1 MPNITAPALSFPT
14 RSFPGAQA
22 GAPSGI
28 SGELLVSELAGR
40 YSTLV
45 KSQKV
50 FWTSAIITA
59 PVIFSTAGQLGPM
72 IWNRPGSGVDA
83 HILYVSIGSPTTATS
98 VAGAIGL
105 SSNAQATVP
114 TTATSITAWNAYTG
128 GAASQMGGVF
138 STATVIVAPTPI
150 FLPLLGVNTGAV
162 TTGAISQSIAEVGG
176 AVVVA
181 PGGIGY
187 VCTSATLTS
196 GVFTIGMMWA
206 ELPV

>member
-1 MPNITAPALSFPT
+1 MPNITGPGLAFPT

-22 GAPSGI
+22 GAPTGI
-28 SGELLVSELAGR
+28 AGELLASEITGR

-83 HILYVSIGSPTTATS
+83 HILFVSIGSPTTAS
-98 VAGAIGL
+98 GVAGAIGL

-114 TTATSITAWNAYTG
+114 TSATSITAWNAYTG
-128 GAASQMGGVF
+128 GAQSQMGGVF

-150 FLPLLGVNTGAV
+150 FLPLLGVNTGAI
-162 TTGAISQSIAEVGG
+162 TTGAISNSVVDIGG
-176 AVVVA
+176 SVVVA

-187 VCTSATLTS
+187 VCASATLTS